1 MSKMLD
7 GAATLVTGGGSG
19 IGRATA
25 EVFAR
30 EGARVAVAD
39 LDGATAEETV
49 QRIVDGGGDAYSV
62 AIDVTD
68 DDALFAFIDGV
79 AERWGRIDAAFNNA
93 GVSLEN
99 FETPWGEES
108 PADRTVAINYRAI
121 MRGMVREIHHMEK
134 VGNGSI
140 VNTASIAGVSGN
152 GRTGYCGSKHAVI
165 GLTRSAAVRF
175 GP

>member
-1 MSKMLD
+1 MSKMLE

-68 DDALFAFIDGV
+68 DDALFAFIDRV

-93 GVSLEN
+93 SVSLEN
-99 FETPWGEES
+99 F
-108 PADRTVAINYRAI
+108 
-121 MRGMVREIHHMEK
+121 
-134 VGNGSI
+134 
-140 VNTASIAGVSGN
+140 
-152 GRTGYCGSKHAVI
+152 
-165 GLTRSAAVRF
+165 
-175 GP
+175 